1 MPPQSASHLL
11 RAARRRPLAA
21 KGSSERAESRCLR
34 TRVPMGGARSRER
47 PFHAAS
53 SVPRSS
59 PHQMP
64 PPERQPPLTT
74 VHTAGALSRQNGR
87 ASGAESQC
95 LRTRV
100 PIGGTRSRE
109 RPFHAPPVAFSLPT
123 SPHSFILFV
132 HQPRRAPQTMPAPRP
147 LRLCTPRTRRQKP
160 LRRAA
165 VAAVRLPPTLIIA
178 SRLLSYALLPCS
190 VFRCAGGCC
199 RGEPQASSRR
209 RYRWSRRRRRCNCR

>member
-1 MPPQSASHLL
+1 MFVCQRCRVLRWDLAPAPTSKTQHRTLTPPNAASGRQAASHLL
-11 RAARRRPLAA
+11 
-21 KGSSERAESRCLR
+21 
-34 TRVPMGGARSRER
+34 
-47 PFHAAS
+47 HA
-53 SVPRSS
+53 
-59 PHQMP
+59 
-64 PPERQPPLTT
+64 
-74 VHTAGALSRQNGR
+74 AGALSRQKGR

-100 PIGGTRSRE
+100 PIGGARSRE
-109 RPFHAPPVAFSLPT
+109 RPFHAT
-123 SPHSFILFV
+123 SSVLTAHLTVHSFILFV

-165 VAAVRLPPTLIIA
+165 VAAVRLPPTLIIV